1 MDAEHD
7 RGAALVA
14 VAMGQHFGEQRD
26 FQFAQCDLV
35 EILRIATIKVAQV
48 AAYGVGDVVA

>member
-1 MDAEHD
+1 
-7 RGAALVA
+7 
-14 VAMGQHFGEQRD
+14 MGQHFGEQRD